1 MFKDPI
7 VQQVREIRKAIE
19 QEYPDSESFY
29 KHYERLQRDCKK
41 PLTRRSPKRISRAQ
55 AS

>member
-7 VQQVREIRKAIE
+7 VQQVRDVRKEIER
-19 QEYPDSESFY
+19 QYPDSGSFY
-29 KHYERLQRDCKK
+29 KHYEQLQKDCKK
-41 PLTRRSPKRISRAQ
+41 PLTRKSPKQIIRTQ

>member
-7 VQQVREIRKAIE
+7 VQEVRDIRKQIE
-19 QEYPDSESFY
+19 RNLPDSESFY
-29 KHYERLQRDCKK
+29 KYYEALQKDCRK
-41 PLTRRSPKRISRAQ
+41 PLTRRSPRKAPRAQ

>member
-7 VQQVREIRKAIE
+7 VQQVRDIRKEIE
-19 QEYPDSESFY
+19 HQYPDSRSFY
-29 KHYERLQRDCKK
+29 EHYERLQKDCKK
-41 PLTRRSPKRISRAQ
+41 TLTRKSPKQIIRTQ